1 MDIIESARRLGKDIQ
16 ADERYKAFIKA
27 QEAAQNDEH
36 IAAVSKQLEEIQAEF
51 EKVATENP
59 ENEEKLEL
67 LHSEYIELFQKVN
80 GEPLMAA
87 ALDARSNI
95 DNMMNDI
102 MQIIYLCLNGEDP
115 DTCELSAENLERMQ
129 NSILGI

>member
-16 ADERYKAFIKA
+16 ADDRYKAYVKA
-27 QEAAQNDEH
+27 QEAAQSDEH
-36 IAAVSKQLEEIQAEF
+36 VAAVSKQLESIQAEF
-51 EKVATENP
+51 EKTATEDP
-59 ENEEKLEL
+59 ENDEKLEK
-67 LHSEYIELFQKVN
+67 LHSEYIQLFQEVN
-80 GEPLMAA
+80 KEPLLMAV
-87 ALDARSNI
+87 LEARGNI
-95 DNMMNDI
+95 DNMMNDV